1 MGTSGFSEGVAS
13 YTSLAFKSSNEPYVV
28 YSDLTQLYKAT
39 VMKFGN
45 GTMSI
50 EEQLNKSFFIYP
62 NPADD
67 MLYFSELLKNIEIY
81 SINNQEIKTIRT
93 NFEYSENTKHNKIDG
108 PGIICRAIAKI
119 LFKNENNPQT
129 LLNRSYFGIKQLC
142 IFPKIH
148 SVLYCRLGV

>member
-1 MGTSGFSEGVAS
+1 
-13 YTSLAFKSSNEPYVV
+13 
-28 YSDLTQLYKAT
+28 
-39 VMKFGN
+39 MKFGN

-81 SINNQEIKTIRT
+81 SINAQKIMHYSNITQLNIDFLDSGAYLLQAETSNYSKNNQEIKTIRT
-93 NFEYSENTKHNKIDG
+93 NFEYSENTKHNKIDR